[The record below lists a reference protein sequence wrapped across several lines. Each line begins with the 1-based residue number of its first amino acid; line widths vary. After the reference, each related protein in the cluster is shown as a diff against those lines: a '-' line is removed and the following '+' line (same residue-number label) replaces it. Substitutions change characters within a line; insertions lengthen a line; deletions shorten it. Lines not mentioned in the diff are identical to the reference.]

1 MAQHFFNLHDLR
13 QGIARQLS
21 EGLET
26 RIFPGDNVMISVVRV
41 APGKAGDLHAHPEEQ
56 WGVLLEGSGVRTQD
70 GRDHPVGAMKWVAW
84 A

>member
-1 MAQHFFNLHDLR
+1 MAQLFFNLHDLR

-26 RIFPGDNVMISVVRV
+26 RIFPGDNAMISVVRV

-56 WGVLLEGSGVRTQD
+56 
-70 GRDHPVGAMKWVAW
+70 
-84 A
+84 